1 MITVNRSTGCEGWIY
16 DPNGSGTQT
25 LGIRSGIHFRDPCP
39 CLVATTSQRNPFG
52 VTGKAD
58 IFGVGSAYLV
68 RRSSIWPPAGRA
80 CAART
85 GRWTARTWP
94 WCACAERRSRE
105 RAPSARN
112 SRWSVDGQRT
122 PHINTRGGRSADQ
135 VRYPATPL
143 LADSLNGSGIPK
155 AVFHEQKRCAIE
167 VADAKKIKSASAAD
181 VPSKLQ
187 LFVRFVR
194 QR

>member
-1 MITVNRSTGCEGWIY
+1 MIQT
-16 DPNGSGTQT
+16 DPGPRPLGSDPGS
-25 LGIRSGIHFRDPCP
+25 IFGIHAHVWLQPPLSVIR
-39 CLVATTSQRNPFG
+39 LGSLE
-52 VTGKAD
+52 KAD
-58 IFGVGSAYLV
+58 IYGVGSAYLV
-68 RRSSIWPPAGRA
+68 HRSSIWPPAGRA

-167 VADAKKIKSASAAD
+167 VADAKKN
-181 VPSKLQ
+181 
-187 LFVRFVR
+187 
-194 QR
+194 